1 MNDALQK
8 PLTLDEFL
16 GFWNKS
22 RRGIGMLK
30 FYGFWLG
37 GLAVFEFVISR
48 IGFVEHFP
56 LFCLIGTFAYLIL
69 FPYFALRFY
78 RKKYDRFLRCPKCR
92 DWFGSDLN
100 GSRIYP
106 PPNPKWE
113 VVLATSHCPKCGAQ
127 ILLKNP

>member
-8 PLTLDEFL
+8 SPSLGEFA
-16 GFWNKS
+16 GFWSKS
-22 RRGIGMLK
+22 RRGTTMLK
-30 FYGFWLG
+30 FYGIWLG
-37 GLAVFEFVISR
+37 SLAVFVFVISR
-48 IGFVEHFP
+48 TDFYERFLP
-56 LFCLIGTFAYLIL
+56 LFLIGVFAYLIL
-69 FPYFALRFY
+69 FPYFALRVY

-100 GSRIYP
+100 GSRFYP

-127 ILLKNP
+127 ILSKNP